1 MWDEI
6 NDLDLCLAM
15 LFLEVSIF
23 IGFFFTTNRNN
34 KAIAVGN
41 FVYYLKNETS
51 DGNKRQICNIT
62 GCSASVTTD
71 INNKIIKLNNK
82 PISTIESLDKLHP
95 KHEPY
100 SEIELNKI
108 KNWENLKNKAVNQS
122 GSVMS
127 MFEQEEIRLAKEGI
141 AIDEIATTMPQY
153 EEKRSE

>member
-51 DGNKRQICNIT
+51 DGNKRCLT
-62 GCSASVTTD
+62 LV
-71 INNKIIKLNNK
+71 
-82 PISTIESLDKLHP
+82 
-95 KHEPY
+95 
-100 SEIELNKI
+100 
-108 KNWENLKNKAVNQS
+108 V
-122 GSVMS
+122 
-127 MFEQEEIRLAKEGI
+127 
-141 AIDEIATTMPQY
+141 
-153 EEKRSE
+153 